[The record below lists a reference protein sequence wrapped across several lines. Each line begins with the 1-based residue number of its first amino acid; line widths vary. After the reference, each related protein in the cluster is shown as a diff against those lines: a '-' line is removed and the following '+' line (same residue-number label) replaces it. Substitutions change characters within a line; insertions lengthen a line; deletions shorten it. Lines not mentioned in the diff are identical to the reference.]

1 LAELALVRGELVR
14 SSYRITELKSKL
26 AAEQATLEAIQNYK
40 PSDLEV
46 LVYAQTDPLIKE
58 FGPVLAGSQSSRTI
72 DTWVKENK
80 SDAAQSVHDV
90 GRMKEKYEKRIEE
103 LRVQVVENTRSEL
116 EKEIKS
122 LEAELDVAT
131 KQQATAKEEVA
142 KLRKEADRLG
152 NFSAGI
158 DLSIKKQATAKEE
171 VAKLRKEADRLG
183 HFSIENVQ
191 MRRAEIA
198 NKHKVIDTIASEL
211 DALRVE
217 VKSSPRVTIVS
228 KAEVPK

>member
-1 LAELALVRGELVR
+1 
-14 SSYRITELKSKL
+14 LKSKL
-26 AAEQATLEAIQNYK
+26 AAEQATLEAIKNYK

-116 EKEIKS
+116 EKEIKL

-152 NFSAGI
+152 
-158 DLSIKKQATAKEE
+158 
-171 VAKLRKEADRLG
+171 
-183 HFSIENVQ
+183 HFSIEDMQ
-191 MRRAEIA
+191 MWREEIA
-198 NKHKVIDTIASEL
+198 NKQKVLDTIASEL

-217 VKSSPRVTIVS
+217 AKSSPRVTIVS